1 MIKILSFNPDYL
13 SYQTIQLAP
22 MMWFSDAKIVNNLV
36 SYTYSLWL
44 SILFFL
50 YFIYS
55 ISNLLLSGGFK
66 LTQLSSK
73 VQANTEYTTS
83 IAQSLCNV
91 YKYPRC
97 YSTCQY
103 QCYKRYNNSTNHHS
117 SSGTILYPILSILF
131 HFPSILVNR
140 ISIQYHP
147 R

>member
-73 VQANTEYTTS
+73 V
-83 IAQSLCNV
+83 
-91 YKYPRC
+91 
-97 YSTCQY
+97 
-103 QCYKRYNNSTNHHS
+103 
-117 SSGTILYPILSILF
+117 
-131 HFPSILVNR
+131 
-140 ISIQYHP
+140 
-147 R
+147 